1 MKILWQGLIE
11 NATLSSLN
19 ASLNY
24 PVSNLQNFFLYEKT
38 QSSID
43 VDTITALFEQ
53 ESSISDFFWGYTN
66 ATRLVLRLYNY
77 EDELLH
83 TEIIN
88 NPAQDWGAVEFDTVD
103 DVYYAEVDVVGDSIG
118 TYIGGMD
125 WGIGYIMPD
134 PLSEW
139 DETPVDNTDYS
150 ESPSGQSLQ
159 NYTRPLR
166 REPRA
171 FMDVT
176 HEIKEEIMA
185 LYYET
190 GKGKCLWFDFTE
202 LAHDYKKPLYGKIIE
217 EINPKKNGRRWDF
230 NINIMEA
237 R

>member
-1 MKILWQGLIE
+1 MKILWQGLME

-24 PVSNLQNFFLYEKT
+24 PVNNLQNPFLHEKT

-66 ATRLVLRLYNY
+66 ATQLVLRLYNY

-159 NYTRPLR
+159 NYIRPLR

-217 EINPKKNGRRWDF
+217 EINPVKNGRRWDF
-230 NINIMEA
+230 TINIMEA